1 MKGSVLLLIYPPS
14 GKACEPPAGVAL
26 LAGALKHHNISC
38 TVIDANLEAQLY
50 IARSSRH
57 CRDRWTRRATT
68 HLERNLSDL
77 RDPSLYTG
85 DAGKCSNNGKS
96 NSSDRY
102 RQRVMDV
109 NRAVASA
116 LDPRYR
122 LTLADYGDSQL
133 SPVQSRDLISSAETF
148 AVNPFFSYF
157 ESVLAPQIETVNPFY
172 IGVSVCF
179 LSQALTAF
187 ALAGWIRSKFPD
199 ARIIM
204 GGGLITS
211 WMSSPLWNDPFKGL
225 VNLMVRGNG
234 EGAILELFG
243 VRPDKDERYTPCFDF
258 CDWDGYLAPGRIL
271 PLRTATGCYWS
282 KCRFCPET
290 AEGGRY
296 RPEKPRDVIG
306 NLDFLCNR
314 YSPDYVHFVDDALSP
329 SFLRAMAARTFSF
342 TWYGFVRFTRDLA
355 DPEFCAA
362 LYRSGCRMLKL
373 GLESG
378 DQAVLDHMG
387 KGTDL
392 ETASMVLAALKQA
405 GIATYVY
412 LLFGTES
419 ETEAGAEKTLDYV
432 VEHSRE
438 IGFLN
443 TAIFNLP
450 RFSHDAEGLET
461 DDFYAGDLS
470 LYLSFTHP
478 LGWER
483 RKVRQ
488 FVERRFKKHPAI
500 APILRRDPPLFTSN
514 HAMFIAIGVKP

>member
-1 MKGSVLLLIYPPS
+1 MLLIYPPS

-26 LAGALKHHNISC
+26 LAGALKHHNIGC

-50 IARSSRH
+50 IARSNSH
-57 CRDRWTRRATT
+57 PRDRWTRRAII

-77 RDPSLYTG
+77 RDSSLYIGDTG
-85 DAGKCSNNGKS
+85 KFNNTV
-96 NSSDRY
+96 NSTSKRNDNNSDRY

-109 NRAVASA
+109 NRAVATA

-122 LTLADYGDSQL
+122 LTLADYGDSLL
-133 SPVQSRDLISSAETF
+133 SPVQSRDLISSAQTF
-148 AVNPFFSYF
+148 AANPFFSYF
-157 ESVLAPQIETVNPFY
+157 ESVLAPKIKAVHPSH
-172 IGVSVCF
+172 IGLSVCF

-187 ALAGWIRSKFPD
+187 ALAGWIRSKFPGV
-199 ARIIM
+199 RIIM

-211 WMSSPLWNDPFKGL
+211 WMSSPLWNDPFEGL
-225 VNLMVRGNG
+225 VDLMVRGNG
-234 EGAILELFG
+234 EGAILGLFG
-243 VRPDKDERYTPCFDF
+243 VRPHKDERYIPCFDF
-258 CDWDGYLAPGRIL
+258 CDWEGYLAPGRIL

-296 RPEKPRDVIG
+296 RPEKPRDILAD
-306 NLDFLCNR
+306 LDSLCNR

-355 DPEFCAA
+355 DPDFCAA

-378 DQAVLDHMG
+378 DQAVLDNMG

-392 ETASMVLAALKQA
+392 ETASLVLAALKQA

-419 ETEAGAEKTLDYV
+419 ETEAGAQKTLDYA
-432 VEHSRE
+432 VEHSRD

-443 TAIFNLP
+443 MAIFNLP
-450 RFSHDAEGLET
+450 RFSQDAEGLET
-461 DDFYAGDLS
+461 HDFYAGDLS

-483 RKVRQ
+483 KMVRQ
-488 FVERRFKKHPAI
+488 FVERRFKKHAAI

-514 HAMFIAIGVKP
+514 HAMFFV

>member
-1 MKGSVLLLIYPPS
+1 MLLIYPPS

>member
-1 MKGSVLLLIYPPS
+1 
-14 GKACEPPAGVAL
+14 
-26 LAGALKHHNISC
+26 
-38 TVIDANLEAQLY
+38 
-50 IARSSRH
+50 
-57 CRDRWTRRATT
+57 
-68 HLERNLSDL
+68 
-77 RDPSLYTG
+77 
-85 DAGKCSNNGKS
+85 
-96 NSSDRY
+96 
-102 RQRVMDV
+102 MDV

-116 LDPRYR
+116 LDSRYR
-122 LTLADYGDSQL
+122 LTLADYGDSLL
-133 SPVQSRDLISSAETF
+133 SPVQSSDLIRSAETF
-148 AVNPFFSYF
+148 SVNPFVSYF
-157 ESVLAPQIETVNPFY
+157 ESVLAPKIETVHPSY
-172 IGVSVCF
+172 IGLSVCF

-187 ALAGWIRSKFPD
+187 ALVGWIRSKFPGV
-199 ARIIM
+199 RIIM